1 MNRDQERQER
11 QAAEESAPDS
21 GQARPVSARK
31 ALMAIIVLG
40 IVAALVAIAGI
51 VPRVRARSRLQEQTD
66 ALAAPVVFARA
77 PQMGKPAA
85 ELVLPGNI
93 QAYTDSPIYA
103 RTDGYLKK
111 WYFDIGAHVHK
122 GQLLAVI
129 SSPEVDQQLL
139 QARADLA
146 AAQASAGLASANAKR
161 YENLLSQN
169 AVSRQDTETFVSQQ
183 ASSSSAVKS
192 AQANVQRLKELQ
204 SFENIY
210 APFSGVVT
218 ARNVDIGQLINA
230 GTAQQMFRLADVHV
244 LRVYVNIPQTYSADA
259 LTGLQA
265 AITLPQFPGQAFTG
279 KLVRT
284 ANAIDPSSR
293 TLLAEFDI
301 DNRKSKLMP
310 GGYAEVHMSVHRGG
324 PTLVI
329 PVSALIFRAQGLQVG
344 TVVSGSS
351 GDVAKLVGVTLG
363 QDDGKTV
370 QVLTGL
376 QADSQVIQ
384 NPPDALIDGERVHVI
399 QQQKFPQSQSAGGPA
414 A

>member
-1 MNRDQERQER
+1 MNRDQERQQR
-11 QAAEESAPDS
+11 QATGEPERHS
-21 GQARPVSARK
+21 GQDRPVSARK
-31 ALMAIIVLG
+31 TLMAIVVLG
-40 IVAALVAIAGI
+40 IIAALVAIAGI
-51 VPRVRARSRLQEQTD
+51 VPRVRARSRLQQQTN
-66 ALAAPVVFARA
+66 ALAPPDVLALA
-77 PQMGKPAA
+77 PQMGEPAA
-85 ELVLPGNI
+85 ELALPGNI

-111 WYFDIGAHVHK
+111 WYFDIGARVHK

-139 QARADLA
+139 QAQADLA
-146 AAQASAGLASANAKR
+146 TAQASAGLASANAKR
-161 YENLLSQN
+161 YESLLSQN
-169 AVSRQDTETFVSQQ
+169 AVSRQDTDTFVSQQ
-183 ASSSSAVKS
+183 ASTSSAVKS

-210 APFSGVVT
+210 APFSGVIT

-244 LRVYVNIPQTYSADA
+244 LRVYVNIPQSYSADA
-259 LTGLQA
+259 QTGLHA
-265 AITLPQFPGQAFTG
+265 TITLPQFPGQTFAG

-301 DNRKSKLMP
+301 DNRKGKLTP
-310 GGYAEVHMSVHRGG
+310 GGYAEVHMSVHRGAA
-324 PTLVI
+324 TLVI

-344 TVVSGSS
+344 TLIRGSR

-376 QADSQVIQ
+376 NADSLVIQ

-399 QQQKFPQSQSAGGPA
+399 QQQKLPQSQSAGGPA